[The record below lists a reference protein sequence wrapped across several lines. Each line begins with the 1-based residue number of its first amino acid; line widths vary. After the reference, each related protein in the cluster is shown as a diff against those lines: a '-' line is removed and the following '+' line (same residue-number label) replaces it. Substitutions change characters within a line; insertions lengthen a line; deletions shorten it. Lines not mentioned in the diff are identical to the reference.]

1 MVELKCRI
9 CGGNLQIIDKLSYA
23 TCDSCGSKMALP
35 NMNDDRIVNL
45 FNRAN
50 QYCLQNEYDKAM
62 ATYENILAEDNSN
75 AEAHWGIVLA
85 KYGIEYVEDPNTYK
99 RVPTCHRVQYE
110 SIFANLDYKEAIKN
124 AKDDNA
130 RILYQKEAKQIAE
143 IQKNI
148 LAVAQNEEAYDI
160 FICYKETDNNGQRTK
175 DSVFAQD
182 MYNKLVEEN
191 YKVFFSRITLEDKL
205 GTEYEPYIFSALNSA
220 KVMLVVGT
228 SKENFEAIWVKN
240 EWSRFLEL
248 LRKDKSRIIIPCYR
262 DMNAYDLPDELSL
275 FQAQDMNKI
284 GFMQDLIHG
293 ISKIIEQKP
302 KEQNT
307 DTSSVITNNDLN
319 NRQAKFENFLIN
331 ARRAVDDKNWE
342 NVEKYYN
349 LLQDEFP
356 KNIII
361 EATFFSNV
369 AKIMCDDSNSNI
381 EELYKSF
388 DTIQKYYDIS
398 SENKEEIL
406 KKISDFLFK
415 MAFPKGDLSLISYK
429 VRFYNAIVLFN
440 EKLEQLSATHNETY
454 INDLILK
461 HKQIM
466 KTIESKNE
474 KMKKYTE
481 IKNERI
487 QKYYE
492 EEKEQ
497 KRINLEKEIEQ
508 RRINLENKRKEIKK
522 LAKTIWGIW
531 IFILTVVII
540 RARVKGYTSD
550 SIQTD
555 LAVIFVFGILPYLII
570 SGFFKLLKLKN
581 KNK

>member
-1 MVELKCRI
+1 MVELKCKM
-9 CGGNLQIIDKLSYA
+9 CGGNLKIIDKISYA
-23 TCDSCGSKMALP
+23 TCEYCGSTMTLP
-35 NMNDDRIVNL
+35 NLNDDRIVNL

-50 QYCLQNEYDKAM
+50 HYRLQNEFDKAM
-62 ATYENILAEDNSN
+62 ATYENILSEDNSN
-75 AEAHWGIVLA
+75 AEAHWGVILA
-85 KYGIEYVEDPNTYK
+85 KYGIEYVEDPNTHN

-110 SIFANLDYKEAIKN
+110 SILSDLDYKEAIKN
-124 AKDDNA
+124 AQDNKA
-130 RILYQKEAKQIAE
+130 KILYEKEANQIAE

-148 LAVAQNEEAYDI
+148 LAVARNEEPYDI

-182 MYNKLVEEN
+182 IYNQLVQEK

-220 KVMLVVGT
+220 KIMLVIGT
-228 SKENFEAIWVKN
+228 TKENFEAVWVKN

-248 LRKDKSRIIIPCYR
+248 LRKDKSKVIVPCYR
-262 DMNAYDLPDELSL
+262 DMDAYELPEELSL
-275 FQAQDMNKI
+275 FQAQDMGKI
-284 GFMQDLIHG
+284 GFMQDLIRG
-293 ISKIIEQKP
+293 IGKIINQTQ
-302 KEQNT
+302 KEQNIK
-307 DTSSVITNNDLN
+307 VNYENDN
-319 NRQAKFENFLIN
+319 NRQIKFENLLIN
-331 ARRAVDDKNWE
+331 ARKAVDDKNWE

-361 EATFFSNV
+361 EATFFSNI
-369 AKIMCDDSNSNI
+369 AKIMCDGSNSNI

-440 EKLEQLSATHNETY
+440 EKLEQLSATHNDTY
-454 INDLILK
+454 INDLISK
-461 HKQIM
+461 HKQVM
-466 KTIESKNE
+466 KTIELKNE

-481 IKNERI
+481 IKNEKI

-508 RRINLENKRKEIKK
+508 RRINLENKRKKIKK

-531 IFILTVVII
+531 LFILTVVII

-570 SGFFKLLKLKN
+570 SGFFKLLNLKN
-581 KNK
+581 NNK

>member
-1 MVELKCRI
+1 MVELKCKM
-9 CGGNLQIIDKLSYA
+9 CGGNLKIIDKISYA
-23 TCDSCGSKMALP
+23 TCEYCGSTMTLP
-35 NMNDDRIVNL
+35 NLNDDRIVNL

-50 QYCLQNEYDKAM
+50 HYRLQNEFDKAM

-75 AEAHWGIVLA
+75 AEAHWGVILA
-85 KYGIEYVEDPNTYK
+85 KYGIEYVEDPNTHN

-110 SIFANLDYKEAIKN
+110 SILSDLDYKEAIKN
-124 AKDDNA
+124 AQDNKA
-130 RILYQKEAKQIAE
+130 KILYEKEANQIAE

-148 LAVAQNEEAYDI
+148 LAVARNEEPYDI

-182 MYNKLVEEN
+182 IYNQLVQEK
-191 YKVFFSRITLEDKL
+191 YKVFFSRISLEDKL
-205 GTEYEPYIFSALNSA
+205 GTKYEPYIFSALNSA
-220 KVMLVVGT
+220 KVMLVIGT
-228 SKENFEAIWVKN
+228 ARENFEAVWVKN

-248 LRKDKSRIIIPCYR
+248 LKKDKNRVIIPCYR
-262 DMNAYDLPDELSL
+262 DMDAYELPEELSL
-275 FQAQDMNKI
+275 FQAQDMGKI
-284 GFMQDLIHG
+284 GFMQDLIRG
-293 ISKIIEQKP
+293 IGKIINQTQ
-302 KEQNT
+302 KEQNIK
-307 DTSSVITNNDLN
+307 VNYENDN
-319 NRQAKFENFLIN
+319 NRQIKFENLLIN
-331 ARRAVDDKNWE
+331 ARKAVDDKNWE

-361 EATFFSNV
+361 EATFFSNI
-369 AKIMCDDSNSNI
+369 AKIMCDGSNSNI

-454 INDLILK
+454 INDLISK
-461 HKQIM
+461 HKQVM
-466 KTIESKNE
+466 KTIELKNE

-481 IKNERI
+481 IKNEKI

-508 RRINLENKRKEIKK
+508 RRINLENKRKKIKK

-531 IFILTVVII
+531 LFILTVVII

-570 SGFFKLLKLKN
+570 SGFFKLLNLKN
-581 KNK
+581 NNK

>member
-1 MVELKCRI
+1 MVELKCKM
-9 CGGNLQIIDKLSYA
+9 CGGNLKIIDKISYT
-23 TCDSCGSKMALP
+23 TCEYCGSTMTLP
-35 NMNDDRIVNL
+35 NLNDDRIVNL

-50 QYCLQNEYDKAM
+50 QYRLQNEFDKAM

-75 AEAHWGIVLA
+75 AEAHWGVILA
-85 KYGIEYVEDPNTYK
+85 KYGIEYVEDPNTHN

-110 SIFANLDYKEAIKN
+110 SILSDLDYKEAIKN
-124 AKDDNA
+124 AQDNKA
-130 RILYQKEAKQIAE
+130 KTLYEKEATQIAE

-148 LAVAQNEEAYDI
+148 LAVARNEKPYDI

-182 MYNKLVEEN
+182 IYNQLVQAKYN
-191 YKVFFSRITLEDKL
+191 VFFSRITLEDKL

-220 KVMLVVGT
+220 KVMLVIGT
-228 SKENFEAIWVKN
+228 TKENFEAVWVKN

-248 LRKDKSRIIIPCYR
+248 LRKDKNRVLIPCYR
-262 DMNAYDLPDELSL
+262 DMVAYDLPDELSL
-275 FQAQDMNKI
+275 FQAQDMSKI
-284 GFMQDLIHG
+284 GFMQDLIYG
-293 ISKIIEQKP
+293 ISKIIEQTP
-302 KEQNT
+302 KEQN
-307 DTSSVITNNDLN
+307 SNVITINDIN
-319 NRQAKFENFLIN
+319 NRQLKFENILIN
-331 ARRAVDDKNWE
+331 ARKAVDDKNWE

-361 EATFFSNV
+361 EATFFSNI
-369 AKIMCDDSNSNI
+369 AKIMCDGSNSNI

-440 EKLEQLSATHNETY
+440 EKLEQLSVTHNETY
-454 INDLILK
+454 INDLISK
-461 HKQIM
+461 HKQVM
-466 KTIESKNE
+466 KTIELKNE

-481 IKNERI
+481 IKNEKI

-508 RRINLENKRKEIKK
+508 RRINLENKRKKIKK

-531 IFILTVVII
+531 LFILTVVII

-570 SGFFKLLKLKN
+570 SGFFKLLNLKN
-581 KNK
+581 NNK

>member
-1 MVELKCRI
+1 MVELKCKM
-9 CGGNLQIIDKLSYA
+9 CGGNLKIIDKISYT
-23 TCDSCGSKMALP
+23 TCEYCGSTMTLP
-35 NMNDDRIVNL
+35 NLNDDRIVNL

-50 QYCLQNEYDKAM
+50 QYRLQNEFDKAM

-75 AEAHWGIVLA
+75 AEAHWGVILA
-85 KYGIEYVEDPNTYK
+85 KYGIEYVEDPNTHN

-110 SIFANLDYKEAIKN
+110 SILSDLDYKEAIKN
-124 AKDDNA
+124 AQDNKA
-130 RILYQKEAKQIAE
+130 KTLYEKEATQIAE

-148 LAVAQNEEAYDI
+148 LAVARNEEPYDI

-182 MYNKLVEEN
+182 IYNQLVQAKYN
-191 YKVFFSRITLEDKL
+191 VFFSRITLEDKL

-220 KVMLVVGT
+220 KVMLVIGT
-228 SKENFEAIWVKN
+228 TKENFEAVWVKN

-248 LRKDKSRIIIPCYR
+248 LRKDKNRVLIPCYR
-262 DMNAYDLPDELSL
+262 DMVAYDLPDELSL
-275 FQAQDMNKI
+275 FQAQDMSKI
-284 GFMQDLIHG
+284 GFMQDLIYG
-293 ISKIIEQKP
+293 ISKIIEQTP
-302 KEQNT
+302 KEQN
-307 DTSSVITNNDLN
+307 SNVITINDIN
-319 NRQAKFENFLIN
+319 NRQLKFENILIN
-331 ARRAVDDKNWE
+331 ARKAVDDKNWE

-361 EATFFSNV
+361 EATFFSNI
-369 AKIMCDDSNSNI
+369 AKIMCDGSNSNI

-440 EKLEQLSATHNETY
+440 EKLEQLSVTHNETY
-454 INDLILK
+454 INDLISK
-461 HKQIM
+461 HKQVM
-466 KTIESKNE
+466 KTIELKNE

-481 IKNERI
+481 IKNEKI

-508 RRINLENKRKEIKK
+508 RRINLENKRKKIKK

-531 IFILTVVII
+531 LFILTVVII

-570 SGFFKLLKLKN
+570 SGFFKLLNLKN
-581 KNK
+581 NNK

>member
-1 MVELKCRI
+1 MVELKCKM
-9 CGGNLQIIDKLSYA
+9 CGGNLKIIDKISYA
-23 TCDSCGSKMALP
+23 TCEYCGSTMTLP
-35 NMNDDRIVNL
+35 NLNDDRIVNL

-50 QYCLQNEYDKAM
+50 QYRLQNEFDKAM

-75 AEAHWGIVLA
+75 AEAHWGVILA
-85 KYGIEYVEDPNTYK
+85 KYGIEYVEDPNTHN

-110 SIFANLDYKEAIKN
+110 SILSDLDYKEAIKN
-124 AKDDNA
+124 AQDNKA
-130 RILYQKEAKQIAE
+130 KTLYEKEATQIAE

-148 LAVAQNEEAYDI
+148 LAVARNEKPYDI

-182 MYNKLVEEN
+182 IYNQLVQAKYN
-191 YKVFFSRITLEDKL
+191 VFFSRITLEDKL

-220 KVMLVVGT
+220 KVMLVIGT
-228 SKENFEAIWVKN
+228 TKENFEAVWVKN

-248 LRKDKSRIIIPCYR
+248 LRKEKNRVLIPCYR
-262 DMNAYDLPDELSL
+262 DMDAYNLPQELSL

-284 GFMQDLIHG
+284 GFMQDLIRG
-293 ISKIIEQKP
+293 ISKIIEQTP
-302 KEQNT
+302 KEQN
-307 DTSSVITNNDLN
+307 SNVITINDVN
-319 NRQAKFENFLIN
+319 KRQLKFENLLIN
-331 ARRAVDDKNWE
+331 ARKAVDDKNWE

-361 EATFFSNV
+361 EATFFSNI
-369 AKIMCDDSNSNI
+369 AKIMCDGSNSNI

-454 INDLILK
+454 INDLISK
-461 HKQIM
+461 HKQVM
-466 KTIESKNE
+466 KTIELKNE

-481 IKNERI
+481 IKNEKI

-508 RRINLENKRKEIKK
+508 RRINLENKRKKIKK

-531 IFILTVVII
+531 LFILTVVII

-570 SGFFKLLKLKN
+570 SGFFKLLNLKN
-581 KNK
+581 NNK

>member
-1 MVELKCRI
+1 MVELKCKM
-9 CGGNLQIIDKLSYA
+9 CGGNLKIIDKISYA
-23 TCDSCGSKMALP
+23 TCEYCGSTMTLP
-35 NMNDDRIVNL
+35 NLNDDRIVNL

-50 QYCLQNEYDKAM
+50 QYRLQNEFDKAM

-75 AEAHWGIVLA
+75 AEAHWGVILA
-85 KYGIEYVEDPNTYK
+85 KYGIEYVEDPNTHN

-110 SIFANLDYKEAIKN
+110 SILSDLDYKEAIKN
-124 AKDDNA
+124 AQDNKA
-130 RILYQKEAKQIAE
+130 KTLYEKEATQIAE

-148 LAVAQNEEAYDI
+148 LAVARNEKPYDI

-182 MYNKLVEEN
+182 IYNQLVQAKYN
-191 YKVFFSRITLEDKL
+191 VFFSRITLEDKL

-220 KVMLVVGT
+220 KVMLVIGT
-228 SKENFEAIWVKN
+228 TKENFEAVWVKN

-248 LRKDKSRIIIPCYR
+248 LRKEKNRVLIPCYR
-262 DMNAYDLPDELSL
+262 DMDAYNLPQELSL

-284 GFMQDLIHG
+284 GFMQDLIRG
-293 ISKIIEQKP
+293 ISKIIEQTP
-302 KEQNT
+302 KEQN
-307 DTSSVITNNDLN
+307 SNVITINDVN
-319 NRQAKFENFLIN
+319 KRQLKFENLLIN
-331 ARRAVDDKNWE
+331 ARKAVDDKNWE

-361 EATFFSNV
+361 EATFFSNI
-369 AKIMCDDSNSNI
+369 AKIMCDGSNSNI

-429 VRFYNAIVLFN
+429 VRFYNAIVIFN

-454 INDLILK
+454 INDLISK
-461 HKQIM
+461 HKQVM
-466 KTIESKNE
+466 KTIELKNE

-481 IKNERI
+481 IKNEKI

-508 RRINLENKRKEIKK
+508 RRINLENKRKKIKK

-531 IFILTVVII
+531 LFILTVVII

-570 SGFFKLLKLKN
+570 SGFFKLLNLKN
-581 KNK
+581 NNK

>member
-1 MVELKCRI
+1 MAVLKCKM
-9 CGGNLQIIDKLSYA
+9 CGGNLKIIDKISYA
-23 TCDSCGSKMALP
+23 TCEYCGSTMTLP
-35 NMNDDRIVNL
+35 NLNDDRIVNL

-50 QYCLQNEYDKAM
+50 QYRLQNEFDKAM

-75 AEAHWGIVLA
+75 AEAHWGVILA
-85 KYGIEYVEDPNTYK
+85 KYGIEYVEDPNTHN

-110 SIFANLDYKEAIKN
+110 SILSDLDYKEAIKN
-124 AKDDNA
+124 AQDNKA
-130 RILYQKEAKQIAE
+130 KTLYEKEATQIAE

-148 LAVAQNEEAYDI
+148 LAVARNEKPYDI

-182 MYNKLVEEN
+182 IYNQLVQAKYN
-191 YKVFFSRITLEDKL
+191 VFFSRITLEDKL

-220 KVMLVVGT
+220 KVMLVIGT
-228 SKENFEAIWVKN
+228 TKENFEAVWVKN

-248 LRKDKSRIIIPCYR
+248 LRKEKNRVLIPCYR
-262 DMNAYDLPDELSL
+262 DMDAYNLPQELSL

-284 GFMQDLIHG
+284 GFMQDLIRG
-293 ISKIIEQKP
+293 ISKIIEQTP
-302 KEQNT
+302 KEQN
-307 DTSSVITNNDLN
+307 SNVITINDVN
-319 NRQAKFENFLIN
+319 KRQLKFENLLIN
-331 ARRAVDDKNWE
+331 ARKAVDDKNWE

-361 EATFFSNV
+361 EATFFSNI
-369 AKIMCDDSNSNI
+369 AKIMCDGSNSNI

-429 VRFYNAIVLFN
+429 VRFYNAIVIFN

-454 INDLILK
+454 INDLISK
-461 HKQIM
+461 HKQVM
-466 KTIESKNE
+466 KTIELKNE

-481 IKNERI
+481 IKNEKI

-508 RRINLENKRKEIKK
+508 RRINLENKRKKIKK

-531 IFILTVVII
+531 LFILTVVII

-570 SGFFKLLKLKN
+570 SGFFKLLNLKN
-581 KNK
+581 NNK

>member
-1 MVELKCRI
+1 MVELKCKM
-9 CGGNLQIIDKLSYA
+9 CGGNLKIIDKNSYA
-23 TCDSCGSKMALP
+23 TCEYCGSTMTLP
-35 NMNDDRIVNL
+35 NLNDDRIVNL

-50 QYCLQNEYDKAM
+50 QYRLQNEFDKAM

-75 AEAHWGIVLA
+75 AEAHWGVILA
-85 KYGIEYVEDPNTYK
+85 KYGIEYVEDPNTHN

-110 SIFANLDYKEAIKN
+110 SILSDLDYKEAIKN
-124 AKDDNA
+124 AQDNKA
-130 RILYQKEAKQIAE
+130 KTLYEKEATQIAE

-148 LAVAQNEEAYDI
+148 LAVARNEKPYDI

-182 MYNKLVEEN
+182 IYNQLVQAKYN
-191 YKVFFSRITLEDKL
+191 VFFSRITLEDKL

-220 KVMLVVGT
+220 KVMLVIGT
-228 SKENFEAIWVKN
+228 TKENFEAVWVKN

-248 LRKDKSRIIIPCYR
+248 LRKEKNRVLIPCYR
-262 DMNAYDLPDELSL
+262 DMDAYNLPQELSL

-284 GFMQDLIHG
+284 GFMQDLIRG
-293 ISKIIEQKP
+293 ISKIIEQTP
-302 KEQNT
+302 KEQN
-307 DTSSVITNNDLN
+307 SNVITINDVN
-319 NRQAKFENFLIN
+319 KRQLKFENLLIN
-331 ARRAVDDKNWE
+331 ARKAVDDKNWE

-361 EATFFSNV
+361 EATFFSNI
-369 AKIMCDDSNSNI
+369 AKIMCDGSNSNI

-429 VRFYNAIVLFN
+429 VRFYNAIVIFN

-454 INDLILK
+454 INDLISK
-461 HKQIM
+461 HKQVM
-466 KTIESKNE
+466 KTIELKNE

-481 IKNERI
+481 IKNEKI

-508 RRINLENKRKEIKK
+508 RRINLENKRKKIKK

-531 IFILTVVII
+531 LFILTVVII

-570 SGFFKLLKLKN
+570 SGFFKLLNLKN
-581 KNK
+581 NNK